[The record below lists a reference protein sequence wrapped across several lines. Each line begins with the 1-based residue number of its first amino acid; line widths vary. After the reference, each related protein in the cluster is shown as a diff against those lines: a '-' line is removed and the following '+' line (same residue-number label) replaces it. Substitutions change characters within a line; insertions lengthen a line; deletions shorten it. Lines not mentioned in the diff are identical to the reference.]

1 MLKTDWK
8 LSTWISLL
16 TTIAIGVIAIYLYYN
31 LKGHIKSGGQTT
43 LEKKG
48 MYSVAAL
55 VLLYVINPIFSR
67 NTKNLQ
73 PTDYLALL
81 TGVTTLL
88 WIWFP
93 NKKI

>member
-31 LKGHIKSGGQTT
+31 LKANIKSDGQAN

-67 NTKNLQ
+67 NTKYLQ
-73 PTDYLALL
+73 PTDYLAIL

-93 NKKI
+93 KEKI